1 MVSCDG
7 FQDSTQQG
15 PGFERA
21 MIGNRDMM
29 CATNGGR
36 ETNVGT
42 VLTGTL
48 LSECPEGADEVGT
61 VDVPGNSQTT
71 RASSRTKCR

>member
-7 FQDSTQQG
+7 FQDTAQLCL
-15 PGFERA
+15 GFEGA

-48 LSECPEGADEVGT
+48 ITECPEGADEVGT